1 MSMQGALADVDS
13 KGGPIEPIP
22 SPDAPAV
29 CVSARMVGTLPPQ
42 DSMSHAVS
50 EQDPPKPGSS
60 GGPEPAPWTL
70 SLLNA
75 IGEGVC
81 LVTPGGALVWAND
94 LVRSWGP
101 AFLERISEIGRN
113 ALGKKTVA
121 SGMAPPVLVQHDG
134 REFECST
141 SKVLVAGLSKP
152 GAPAPA
158 GSPPGTQV
166 YISVVAREI
175 TSTVQFR
182 RKIDAIDR
190 AGSELMRLDADS
202 IRRLNSHERLKFLE
216 QKIVRYARD
225 LLHFDH
231 FAIRLLDERTGKLEL
246 VMGYGL
252 PPEFDLFDIF
262 ARPAGSGI
270 SGYVAA
276 TGKSYICS
284 DVTQDEL
291 FLPGIAGAQ
300 SSLTVPLRL
309 QDRVI
314 GIINVESNNS
324 NTFGDEEL
332 QLAEIF
338 ARYVAMAVHMLDL
351 LVVERST
358 TNQSVSGRVQGELD
372 EPLQDIMLVVD
383 LLARSAQGDV
393 AAVAAVERIR
403 RDVESIRKRVSDC
416 AQGPTT
422 LLGVEKALADK
433 TVDPLFENRQVL
445 IADDEPKIRQIISE
459 VLKHRGCSV
468 TVCENGALAIAEIEK
483 FHAAGKQ
490 FDLVVSDIRMPDRN
504 GYEVFSAIKRVM
516 AKTPV
521 ILMTGFGYDP
531 HHSIVRASQEGLQA
545 VLFKP
550 FEVERLLDEV
560 RKGFIAGKG

>member
-1 MSMQGALADVDS
+1 MSILTPPYSQGEDVIESDPS
-13 KGGPIEPIP
+13 KSIQSVG
-22 SPDAPAV
+22 AKPA
-29 CVSARMVGTLPPQ
+29 A
-42 DSMSHAVS
+42 
-50 EQDPPKPGSS
+50 
-60 GGPEPAPWTL
+60 WTL

-81 LVTPGGALVWAND
+81 LVTPSGALVWAND

-101 AFLERISEIGRN
+101 QFLERVSEVGRR
-113 ALGKKTVA
+113 ALERALVA
-121 SGMAPPVLVQHDG
+121 SGGAPPTLVHHDG
-134 REFECST
+134 REFELTT
-141 SKVLVAGLSKP
+141 SRVLVTGLDKP
-152 GAPAPA
+152 GGPAPA
-158 GSPPGTQV
+158 GSPQGAQL
-166 YISVVAREI
+166 YISVVAREV

-182 RKIDAIDR
+182 KKIDAIDR
-190 AGSELMRLDADS
+190 AGSELMRLDAES

-216 QKIVRYARD
+216 QKIVRYAHD

-246 VMGYGL
+246 VMGCGL

-262 ARPAGSGI
+262 ARPTGSGI
-270 SGYVAA
+270 SGFVAS
-276 TGKSYICS
+276 TGKSYVCK
-284 DVTQDEL
+284 DVARDEL

-314 GIINVESNNS
+314 GIINVESNEPNV
-324 NTFGDEEL
+324 FGDEEL

-358 TNQSVSGRVQGELD
+358 TNQTVSGRVQGELD
-372 EPLQDIMLVVD
+372 EPLKDIMLVVD
-383 LLARSAQGDV
+383 LLARSAQGDA
-393 AAVAAVERIR
+393 AAVSAVERIR
-403 RDVESIRKRVSDC
+403 RDVESIRQRVSDC
-416 AQGPTT
+416 AQGPAT
-422 LLGVEKALADK
+422 LLGVEKAMADK
-433 TVDPLFENRQVL
+433 TFDPLFEHKKVL
-445 IADDEPKIRQIISE
+445 IADDEPRIRQIISE
-459 VLKHRGCSV
+459 VLRHRGCEV
-468 TVCENGALAIAEIEK
+468 TVCENGAAAIVEIEK
-483 FHAAGKQ
+483 LVEAGGR

-516 AKTPV
+516 ARTPV

-560 RKGFIAGKG
+560 RKGLLA

>member
-1 MSMQGALADVDS
+1 MMGVQGGATNH
-13 KGGPIEPIP
+13 GHG
-22 SPDAPAV
+22 
-29 CVSARMVGTLPPQ
+29 VSGGTLIPP
-42 DSMSHAVS
+42 DTLGEYVTDNDPLMSSQKSGV
-50 EQDPPKPGSS
+50 QPG
-60 GGPEPAPWTL
+60 AWTI

-81 LVTPGGALVWAND
+81 LVTPTGALVWAND

-101 AFLERISEIGRN
+101 KFLERVSEVGRQ
-113 ALGKKTVA
+113 AHTRKTVA
-121 SGMAPPVLVQHDG
+121 SGVAPPVLVQCEG
-134 REFECST
+134 REFELAT
-141 SKVLVAGLSKP
+141 ARVLVAGLDQP
-152 GAPAPA
+152 GGSAPA
-158 GSPPGTQV
+158 GSPPGVQV
-166 YISVVAREI
+166 YMSVVAREV
-175 TSTVQFR
+175 TTTVNFR

-190 AGSELMRLDADS
+190 AGSELMRLDAES

-246 VMGYGL
+246 VMGFGL

-262 ARPAGSGI
+262 ARPTGSGI
-270 SGYVAA
+270 SGFVAA
-276 TGKSYICS
+276 TGKSYVCN
-284 DVTQDEL
+284 DVTSDEL

-314 GIINVESNNS
+314 GIINVESNQARS
-324 NTFGDEEL
+324 FGDEEL

-358 TNQSVSGRVQGELD
+358 TNQTVSGRVQGELD
-372 EPLQDIMLVVD
+372 EPLKDIMLVVD
-383 LLARSAQGDV
+383 LLARSAKGDP
-393 AAVAAVERIR
+393 AAVSAVERIR
-403 RDVESIRKRVSDC
+403 RDVESIRQRVSDC

-433 TVDPLFENRQVL
+433 TVDPLFEHKKVL
-445 IADDEPKIRQIISE
+445 VADDEPRIRQIISE
-459 VLKHRGCSV
+459 VLRHRGCDV
-468 TVCENGALAIAEIEK
+468 TVVDNGAAAIAEIDTLV
-483 FHAAGKQ
+483 AAGGR

-504 GYEVFSAIKRVM
+504 GYEVFSSIKRVM
-516 AKTPV
+516 TSTPV

-560 RKGFIAGKG
+560 RKGFLAASK